1 MKTAKDAYNRTTNSD
16 METTAA
22 EFWEYYPEPR
32 DSTHFLNLD
41 ENGGI
46 DLKKV
51 FEFAEEYATQ
61 EQGEGEWIKVDDR
74 LPSKGDVVMVYR
86 EAGTIPGS
94 FYIDT
99 GAYGFYVD
107 EVWGDRENDNWN
119 VTYWMPLPEPPVQQL
134 NEKG

>member
-1 MKTAKDAYNRTTNSD
+1 MKTVYVKCGPN
-16 METTAA
+16 E
-22 EFWEYYPEPR
+22 
-32 DSTHFLNLD
+32 STHVVIKGVVGAKTKFVKEVL
-41 ENGGI
+41 I
-46 DLKKV
+46 TDLLPS
-51 FEFAEEYATQ
+51 
-61 EQGEGEWIKVDDR
+61 EWISVEDR

-134 NEKG
+134 NEKR